1 MKKMFAFFSLVFLW
15 VYSCNYAIAYTGKW
29 FNPRMIKTYIQPDH
43 KYSLMM
49 KHGFA
54 EWDRLTNGKV
64 RFKYVNSANVA
75 QIEVRF
81 VKQINQKQHDRA
93 IGLTNTMTVGSDK
106 KMTKAII
113 YIAEKDRRGR
123 NLRKDEAYTVILHE
137 IGHAIGL
144 EHSSDPKSAMYYAE
158 NDIQE
163 ISKNDL
169 RQLKKLYGWN

>member
-15 VYSCNYAIAYTGKW
+15 VYSCNYAIGYTGKW
-29 FNPRMIKTYIQPDH
+29 FNPRMLKTYIQPNH

-49 KHGFA
+49 RHGFA
-54 EWDRLTNGKV
+54 EWDRLTNGNV
-64 RFKYVNSANVA
+64 RFRYVTSPNTA
-75 QIEVRF
+75 QIQVYF
-81 VKQINQKQHDRA
+81 VKQIDQKEHDRA
-93 IGLTNTMTVGSDK
+93 IGMTRTWNVGREK
-106 KMTKAII
+106 KMSKAII
-113 YIAEKDRRGR
+113 YIAERDKQGR
-123 NLRKDEAYTVILHE
+123 ELRKDQAYTTILHE

-169 RQLKKLYGWN
+169 RQLKKLYGWD